1 MLRLPPSPYQM
12 HSVSSLAVVLKVAK
26 SSNLFRKAK
35 VTWIVIQSN
44 VFHHSVVGIEKAT
57 MLCKNQLN
65 GNKFATDAQRIKCQA
80 EKSISLLSTVTEAW
94 VGRDSRFKK
103 RNW

>member
-1 MLRLPPSPYQM
+1 MSASPSL
-12 HSVSSLAVVLKVAK
+12 SDAFSFIFSCCAK
-26 SSNLFRKAK
+26 SSQIL
-35 VTWIVIQSN
+35 TLIQKSQGDVDCN
-44 VFHHSVVGIEKAT
+44 SKHHSVVGIEKAT